1 MLHSIHYFLKSLPT
15 LTEESA
21 NKIYPEMEM
30 FGAPRERYL
39 SSRLL
44 NRQIK
49 YAMHKLSR
57 DITIEVLEGLE
68 RTMRSRTRDSWGTSF
83 CAFLVLCLCMEGL
96 QIASDIFVIC
106 DMQKEGVHS
115 TLTRGQSLS
124 ACRKIDENPFNQCKK
139 LFHDI
144 YRSHRGPHRPGRE
157 AAFNPLQDLA
167 NNGETGLDPEADTMV
182 RSIYQVLST
191 SCKNFHSYKRLNT
204 MC

>member
-1 MLHSIHYFLKSLPT
+1 MLHSIHYFLKSFPT
-15 LTEESA
+15 LTEESV
-21 NKIYPEMEM
+21 NKVYPDMEM

-39 SSRLL
+39 CSRLL

-68 RTMRSRTRDSWGTSF
+68 RTMRSRTKDSWGTSF

-96 QIASDIFVIC
+96 QIASDTFVVC

-124 ACRKIDENPFNQCKK
+124 ACQKIDENPFSQCKK

-144 YRSHRGPHRPGRE
+144 YRSHRETQRPGRE
-157 AAFNPLQDLA
+157 GGFNPLQNLA
-167 NNGETGLDPEADTMV
+167 NNGETGLDSEADTMV
-182 RSIYQVLST
+182 RSIFETVVT
-191 SCKNFHSYKRLNT
+191 SCKNRT
-204 MC
+204 TPI

>member
-1 MLHSIHYFLKSLPT
+1 MLHSIHYFLKSFPT
-15 LTEESA
+15 LTEESV
-21 NKIYPEMEM
+21 NKVYPDMEM

-68 RTMRSRTRDSWGTSF
+68 RTMRLRTKDSWGTSF

-96 QIASDIFVIC
+96 QIASDIFVVC
-106 DMQKEGVHS
+106 DMQKQGG
-115 TLTRGQSLS
+115 LTRGQSIS
-124 ACRKIDENPFNQCKK
+124 ACRKIDDNPFTQCKR

-144 YRSHRGPHRPGRE
+144 YRSHRESHRPGRE
-157 AAFNPLQDLA
+157 GGFNPLQNLA
-167 NNGETGLDPEADTMV
+167 SIGETGLDSEADVMV
-182 RSIYQVLST
+182 RTIYETMST
-191 SCKNFHSYKRLNT
+191 SCKKIYAMNLTAS
-204 MC
+204 